1 MMLPFLELKED
12 EIDAE
17 CYKCGSIVSSDD
29 VSDSYKIG
37 LDKIEAYIHSKEHK
51 NMLKKMLDN
60 KDKDQIKSNTMQ
72 KFDLL
77 CTKLSLEN
85 TFDAK
90 NVFEF
95 DESDMSENSV
105 EDEID
110 CFEFVQNEAE
120 PKKS

>member
-1 MMLPFLELKED
+1 MILYFLEFKED

-17 CYKCGSIVSSDD
+17 CYKCESIVSSDD

-72 KFDLL
+72 KFDSLSI
-77 CTKLSLEN
+77 KLSSKN
-85 TFDAK
+85 TFHAE
-90 NVFEF
+90 NVSEF
-95 DESDMSENSV
+95 D
-105 EDEID
+105 
-110 CFEFVQNEAE
+110 
-120 PKKS
+120 